1 MAPNGPADLV
11 PRNLRALH
19 GALEHSVT
27 VQATRLPALLDDL
40 VVRGSLS
47 RADADQLLGQLV
59 SASRTYSHA
68 LLQVLDAVT
77 ESASG
82 PVTAT
87 AGQIAQTISQTV
99 SQTVSQS
106 VGQTVSHALAQV
118 PRRRRP
124 SPAAHGSLPDL
135 SALTVAQARSRLTG
149 LDAPALRRLRAQEE
163 SARNRKGV
171 LAAIDRRLV

>member
-59 SASRTYSHA
+59 SASRSYSHA

-87 AGQIAQTISQTV
+87 AGEIAQTV
-99 SQTVSQS
+99 S
-106 VGQTVSHALAQV
+106 QTVSHALAQV

-124 SPAAHGSLPDL
+124 SPAAHASLPDL
-135 SALTVAQARSRLTG
+135 STLTVAQARSRLTG
-149 LDAPALRRLRAQEE
+149 LDASALRRLRAQEE

-171 LAAIDRRLV
+171 LDAIDRRLV

>member
-99 SQTVSQS
+99 SQTV
-106 VGQTVSHALAQV
+106 GQTVSHALAQA

-171 LAAIDRRLV
+171 LAAIDRGLV